1 MRPFITD
8 RRPDATGE
16 LPSVGQMMV
25 GAHYFETLGIPV
37 RGRVIRSDEPDAVR
51 QALVN
56 ERLAEMYFPGE
67 DAIGHRVR
75 FVRPVNPPAA
85 AQWLTIVGVVPNI
98 RQRSNDGGAFDPLV
112 YVTVDG
118 NPPTAT
124 HLIARSALDVGAV
137 ASVLR
142 QTITAIDPDLPVSSI
157 LTVSERL
164 AGERWAQ
171 RFTSTLFSI
180 IAGIALL
187 LGTVGLYAV
196 TAYAASQRTRE
207 LGLRLAL
214 GAPAR
219 DVWWSVV
226 HRAVRQVAVGLALGL
241 AGGVAISRILPS
253 QLTGTVG
260 TDPLTF
266 GAVAVVLVLA
276 ALAASSLPARR
287 AMRLDPVAAL
297 RAE

>member
-1 MRPFITD
+1 
-8 RRPDATGE
+8 
-16 LPSVGQMMV
+16 MV
-25 GAHYFETLGIPV
+25 
-37 RGRVIRSDEPDAVR
+37 RSNEPDAAR
-51 QALVN
+51 LALVN
-56 ERLAEMYFPGE
+56 DRLAEMYFPGE
-67 DAIGHRVR
+67 DAIGRRVR
-75 FVRPVNPPAA
+75 FVIPGNPPTATE
-85 AQWLTIVGVVPNI
+85 WVTIVGIVPNV

-112 YVTVDG
+112 YVTVDT
-118 NPPTAT
+118 NPPRAT
-124 HLIARSALDVGAV
+124 HLIARSALDTGVV
-137 ASVLR
+137 ASALR
-142 QTITAIDPDLPVSSI
+142 RAMAAIDPDLPVSNI
-157 LTVSERL
+157 LTVEERL

-219 DVWWSVV
+219 DVWWTVV
-226 HRAVRQVAVGLALGL
+226 HRAVRQVAVGLTLGI
-241 AGGVAISRILPS
+241 AGGVAISRILPA
-253 QLTGTVG
+253 QLTGAVG

-276 ALAASSLPARR
+276 AMVASSLPARR
-287 AMRLDPVAAL
+287 AVRLDPVAAL